1 MATCRNVYLSF
12 WTDTK
17 VCDQFSPEDKYFMLY
32 LLTNKYANLCGCYK
46 ISMGQIASDLGYNK
60 DSVERI
66 LERFDKEYDI
76 ARFDNA
82 TSELFVRNW
91 HKYNWTSS
99 PKLDSALFEEI
110 ESIKNDEFHDCLV
123 GIFNERRTA
132 KTKLGYRIHTVS
144 IPYPYG
150 INTVSD
156 SENDDSL
163 SGIYINK
170 HVSNESISNVLT
182 QSSTEQ
188 VTTQETNNSLYINN
202 QKDNDK
208 EKIQKKKTDS
218 SQSQDLQ
225 EESTISNT
233 VLYLNAKINGR
244 YVSSAESNRK
254 FIRARL
260 REGYTFDDFKRVIDN
275 QWIKWKDTDMA
286 EYMRPETLFNATKFQ
301 SYINAPDYSKVK
313 PKPTGEPKGG
323 VTRITPDFFTKLA
336 KEHKE
341 NDT

>member
-32 LLTNKYANLCGCYK
+32 LLTNKYANLCGCFK
-46 ISMGQIASDLGYNK
+46 VSIKQIADDLGYNR

-66 LERFDKEYDI
+66 LERFDREYDI
-76 ARFDNA
+76 ARFDSS

-123 GIFNERRTA
+123 GIFNERSTIRS
-132 KTKLGYRIHTVS
+132 KIKYREDTVS
-144 IPYPYG
+144 IPYTYP
-150 INTVSD
+150 IHTVSD

-188 VTTQETNNSLYINN
+188 VTTQETNNGLYINN

-208 EKIQKKKTDS
+208 EKIQKKKIETIDAID
-218 SQSQDLQ
+218 QSVEIDIGRTLR
-225 EESTISNT
+225 
-233 VLYLNAKINGR
+233 YLNDKTGKRFLVA
-244 YVSSAESNRK
+244 AESNRK
-254 FIRARL
+254 FIRARMS
-260 REGYTFDDFKRVIDN
+260 EGFTFDDFKRVIDN

-301 SYINAPDYSKVK
+301 SYINAPDYSKQSV
-313 PKPTGEPKGG
+313 PKFQNKSGRFEQ
-323 VTRITPDFFTKLA
+323 IDFDKI
-336 KEHKE
+336 EV
-341 NDT
+341 

>member
-32 LLTNKYANLCGCYK
+32 LLTNKYTNLCGCFK
-46 ISMGQIASDLGYNK
+46 VSIGQIASDLGYSK

-110 ESIKNDEFHDCLV
+110 ESVKNDEFHDCLAD
-123 GIFNERRTA
+123 IFNERETA
-132 KTKLGYRIHTVS
+132 KIKIAYRIHTVS

-150 INTVSD
+150 IHTVSEAENTSSLPD
-156 SENDDSL
+156 DYIYNASSEENVT
-163 SGIYINK
+163 N
-170 HVSNESISNVLT
+170 VSTPTNSID
-182 QSSTEQ
+182 
-188 VTTQETNNSLYINN
+188 VTTQETNNGKYINK
-202 QKDNDK
+202 QKDTDI
-208 EKIQKKKTDS
+208 EKIQKKKPA
-218 SQSQDLQ
+218 SQSNAGLKD
-225 EESTISNT
+225 EPTISNT
-233 VLYLNAKINGR
+233 IVYLNAKINGR
-244 YVSSAESNRK
+244 YVVSAESNRK

-260 REGYTFDDFKRVIDN
+260 NDGYTFDDFKRVIDN
-275 QWIKWKDTDMA
+275 QWLKWKDTDMV

-301 SYINAPDYSKVK
+301 SYINAPDYSKQSV
-313 PKPTGEPKGG
+313 PKFQNKAGRFEQ
-323 VTRITPDFFTKLA
+323 IDFEKI
-336 KEHKE
+336 EV
-341 NDT
+341 